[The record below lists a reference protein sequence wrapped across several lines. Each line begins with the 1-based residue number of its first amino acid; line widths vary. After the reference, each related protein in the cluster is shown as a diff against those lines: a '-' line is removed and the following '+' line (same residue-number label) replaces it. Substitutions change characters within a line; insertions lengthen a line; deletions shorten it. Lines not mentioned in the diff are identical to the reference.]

1 MNKIKEFLK
10 RNWAYLL
17 GILLAL
23 TLIFRNYQYDNLKYK
38 LNEQTNL
45 IKSLNDT
52 TQFWKDKDS
61 LNHAKISVIETD
73 KVNSFLEVQN
83 LKGENKDLQNLVKNY
98 KNKLTKPGNSA
109 TNIKTETKY
118 DTSFITNTQVDSNSN
133 YCNDTINDT
142 INNNW
147 IHATYQSYFRS
158 KSERLTNFSL
168 SINQDYSVI
177 IGEDRQGL
185 FKPTKTFVEVLN
197 HNPYTRTNVVKT
209 YQVSQTRVKRVVIGP
224 QFGYGI
230 SIPTFN
236 QGFYFGIGGQYKL
249 FEF

>member
-1 MNKIKEFLK
+1 MKNKIIDFFK
-10 RNWAYLL
+10 RNWIVITLSVLVMWYASRTLYL
-17 GILLAL
+17 
-23 TLIFRNYQYDNLKYK
+23 QYR
-38 LNEQTNL
+38 LNEKENL
-45 IKSLNDT
+45 MLTLNDT
-52 TQFWKDKDS
+52 TKFWKDKDS

-73 KVNSFLEVQN
+73 KVNYFLEVQN
-83 LKGENKDLQNLVKNY
+83 LKGQNKDLQNLVKNY
-98 KNKLTKPGNSA
+98 KSKLTTPGNSA

-177 IGEDRQGL
+177 IGEDKQGL
-185 FKPTKTFVEVLN
+185 FKPSKTFVEVFSN
-197 HNPYTRTNVVKT
+197 NPFTNIKGVKT
-209 YQVSQTRVKRVVIGP
+209 YQVSQPRVKRLGVGP
-224 QFGYGI
+224 QLGYGI
-230 SIPTFN
+230 ILPNLIQS
-236 QGFYFGIGGQYKL
+236 FYFGLGVHYDVFK
-249 FEF
+249 F